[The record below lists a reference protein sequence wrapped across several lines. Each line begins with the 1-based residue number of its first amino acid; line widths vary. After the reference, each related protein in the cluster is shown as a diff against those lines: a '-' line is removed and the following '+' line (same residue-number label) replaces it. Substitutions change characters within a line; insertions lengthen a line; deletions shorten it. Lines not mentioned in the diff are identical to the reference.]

1 MITLMISTLVSAA
14 LALFMPLRWGVWGFF
29 AAVVLVFVLQAG
41 INTAMGFEGTSW
53 EESLLLFNGSI
64 VSYIGF
70 NLQITYRA
78 FMLPLLVLSAIL
90 IWRHHRAG
98 RG

>member
-1 MITLMISTLVSAA
+1 MTLLILMTIAA
-14 LALFMPLRWGVWGFF
+14 LVAGALLRPRWGVLGYLTTAAMLF
-29 AAVVLVFVLQAG
+29 AVQTG
-41 INTAMGFEGTSW
+41 ISTATGFEGTSI

-78 FMLPLLVLSAIL
+78 FAIPLLALSAVV
-90 IWRHHRAG
+90 IWRMHRAT
-98 RG
+98 R